1 MPPRL
6 LQRALPLAALLAGSQ
21 QQQPATPRI
30 PPAEFLF
37 GFAQAEGSGT
47 IPPKETV
54 LTLDEMVRLR
64 DELGINTIRV
74 FVHPTLVGLPQ
85 RTWTGPEPIRYSGFP
100 PSAYN
105 WSALD
110 ALVGGIIAA
119 ELFPIVLPLVVDEY
133 VNYLWADDL
142 HRFDNATATPPG
154 VTPTS
159 PPSVQTAGP
168 CDRTRN

>member
-1 MPPRL
+1 MKVYHFSEMAYP
-6 LQRALPLAALLAGSQ
+6 QAWDQAYDMD
-21 QQQPATPRI
+21 TFRI
-30 PPAEFLF
+30 EVPNQYYDPKLGAQTYHRHFDEFQLC
-37 GFAQAEGSGT
+37 
-47 IPPKETV
+47 
-54 LTLDEMVRLR
+54 

-119 ELFPIVLPLVVDEY
+119 ELFPIVLP
-133 VNYLWADDL
+133 
-142 HRFDNATATPPG
+142 R
-154 VTPTS
+154 
-159 PPSVQTAGP
+159 PPSPKARRWP
-168 CDRTRN
+168 SCRKSWRP